1 VFISQPPCLPS
12 LFQKDHSGRDKEKEL
27 RRTKRKHLVGDYVT
41 VDDKNGRKREK
52 VKNFCG
58 LYKGG

>member
-1 VFISQPPCLPS
+1 MGNGALKS
-12 LFQKDHSGRDKEKEL
+12 KMTL